1 VRKRAQVSLLA
12 HRYGERAA
20 LEGFGAVFS
29 FLGRSR
35 GVPGLVGV
43 QIEEYGFS
51 LAHVVP
57 VANARPQLAHCRYV
71 PLSSPALLED
81 ALRDAVRQAK
91 LERARAVFV
100 LGPGSYA
107 LRIVDA
113 PQVQPEERKA
123 AARWSIQ
130 ELVDFDASDAAVDV
144 FEVPAEIHREG
155 SAARLFVAA
164 APGEAVRR
172 SIALARAAGLELHAI
187 DITEL
192 ALRNVAALHPAESG
206 GVAAVLLGDEG
217 LITVSREGALFVARW
232 VGVSEREVEN
242 AVAKPEGDAV
252 QGEESLDA
260 LVLEIQRSLDYY
272 EHELRQRPVRSLLV
286 APLEHGASTLE
297 EWLARN
303 LSLPVEW
310 LDLNR
315 LLTVPTPLA
324 AGLQRRCLAAV
335 GGALRAEDGA

>member
-1 VRKRAQVSLLA
+1 
-12 HRYGERAA
+12 
-20 LEGFGAVFS
+20 VFS

-43 QIEEYGFS
+43 QVEEYGFS

-57 VANARPQLAHCRYV
+57 VANGRPQLAHCRYV
-71 PLSSPALLED
+71 PLSNPHLLED
-81 ALRDAVRQAK
+81 ALRDAVQQAR
-91 LERARAVFV
+91 LTGARAVFV

-113 PQVQPEERKA
+113 PQVQPEERRA
-123 AARWSIQ
+123 AARWTIQ

-164 APGEAVRR
+164 APGEAVRK
-172 SIALARAAGLELHAI
+172 SIALARVAGLQLSAI

-192 ALRNVAALHPAESG
+192 ALRNVAGLHPAEQG
-206 GVAAVLLGDEG
+206 GVAAVLLGNEG
-217 LITVSREGALFVARW
+217 LITVSRENALFVARW
-232 VGVSEREVEN
+232 VGVSEREIED
-242 AVAKPEGDAV
+242 AVAKFEGENSA
-252 QGEESLDA
+252 QSEESLDA

-286 APLEHGASTLE
+286 APLEHGAATLE
-297 EWLARN
+297 EWLSRN
-303 LSLPVEW
+303 LSLPVDW

-315 LLTVPTPLA
+315 LMTVSSPLGA
-324 AGLQRRCLAAV
+324 SLQRRCLAAV

>member
-1 VRKRAQVSLLA
+1 
-12 HRYGERAA
+12 
-20 LEGFGAVFS
+20 
-29 FLGRSR
+29 
-35 GVPGLVGV
+35 VPGRVGV
-43 QIEEYGFS
+43 QVEEYGFS
-51 LAHVVP
+51 LAHVIP
-57 VANARPQLAHCRYV
+57 ATGGRPQLAHCRYV
-71 PLSSPALLED
+71 PLSSPGLLED

-113 PQVQPEERKA
+113 PQVQPEERRA
-123 AARWSIQ
+123 AARWTIQ

-155 SAARLFVAA
+155 GAARLFVAA
-164 APGEAVRR
+164 APGTAVRR
-172 SIALARAAGLELHAI
+172 SVALARAAGLELEAI

-192 ALRNVAALHPAESG
+192 ALRNVAALHPAENG
-206 GVAAVLLGDEG
+206 GVAAVLLGEEG

-232 VGVSEREVEN
+232 VGVSEREIED
-242 AVAKPEGDAV
+242 AAAKPDADGAS
-252 QGEESLDA
+252 QNAESLDA

-286 APLEHGASTLE
+286 APLEHGAATLE

-315 LLTVPTPLA
+315 LLAVASPLA

-335 GGALRAEDGA
+335 GGALRAERGS